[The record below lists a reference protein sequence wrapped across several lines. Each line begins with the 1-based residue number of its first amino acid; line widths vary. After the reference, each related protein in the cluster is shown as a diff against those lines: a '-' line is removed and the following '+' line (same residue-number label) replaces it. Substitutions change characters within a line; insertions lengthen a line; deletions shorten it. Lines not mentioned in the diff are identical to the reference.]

1 MADILV
7 VDDDPIVLAMVGE
20 LLRDAGHEVRTARD
34 GQAGLAQAQ
43 KKAPHLVILDL
54 NMPRMDGFALAKAL
68 RKADATSRV
77 PLIALTSDATLEA
90 DRKAYD
96 AGCNGFLAKPLDAT
110 RLYEMVELMFEY
122 RG

>member
-34 GQAGLAQAQ
+34 GQAALTQAQ

-54 NMPRMDGFALAKAL
+54 NMPRMDGFTLAKAL

-77 PLIALTSDATLEA
+77 PLIALTSDATQEA